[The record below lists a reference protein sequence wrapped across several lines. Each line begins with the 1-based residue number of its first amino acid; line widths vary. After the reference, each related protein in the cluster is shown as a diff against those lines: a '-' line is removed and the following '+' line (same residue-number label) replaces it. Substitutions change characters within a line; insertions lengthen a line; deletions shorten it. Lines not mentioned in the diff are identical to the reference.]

1 MFIDCQN
8 IASSEKKRNR
18 STVFS
23 FTKHHYYLN
32 AMPTT
37 DDEAISLFEKATYLE
52 EQGRMSDAVDIY
64 RRAFKLNSN
73 IDLIYRSTYSNKHLS
88 KDKGKNALVR
98 VDDKKVSKINVD
110 ELIDSFHD
118 VHLEDQVEHPDD
130 APSILLFLPKDIWCH
145 IFEVLIE
152 TAPESWFNMSIT
164 CKKMAYI
171 GFGNNTYK
179 FLCNLIYPRQ
189 VYEENEPYKSRL
201 VVEKDIQLP
210 IPLDQSLILPHYKSW
225 KRMLHERC
233 FIKYGGCYISVV
245 NYYSEGAK
253 GENSLSWTNPV
264 RTITYYRYL
273 RFYPDGTV
281 AKMLSA
287 LPPDRV
293 VPWFLRERQ
302 HIPDAEQNEATKIY
316 RGRFT
321 INSTGEVH
329 IQIENG
335 STSYLTF
342 HYYFQIKSLGQF
354 KHGKLNWT
362 KYYAV
367 RKATSPEDDRV
378 GEIMEYTLRNEKPF
392 KFLRVKS
399 YHIE

>member
-1 MFIDCQN
+1 
-8 IASSEKKRNR
+8 
-18 STVFS
+18 
-23 FTKHHYYLN
+23 
-32 AMPTT
+32 MPTT
-37 DDEAISLFEKATYLE
+37 NDEAILLFEKATYLE

-64 RRAFKLNSN
+64 RKAFKLNSN

-98 VDDKKVSKINVD
+98 VDDKTVSKINVD
-110 ELIDSFHD
+110 ELIDSFSD
-118 VHLEDQVEHPDD
+118 VHLQDPLEHSGD
-130 APSILLFLPKDIWCH
+130 APSILLYLPRDIWCH
-145 IFEVLIE
+145 IFEVLIQR
-152 TAPESWFNMSIT
+152 TPESWFNMSIT
-164 CKKMAYI
+164 CKMMAHI

-179 FLCNLIYPRQ
+179 FLCNLIYPKQ
-189 VYEENEPYKSRL
+189 VYEENETYQSRL
-201 VVEKDIQLP
+201 VSEEELP
-210 IPLDQSLILPHYKSW
+210 IPPDQLLILPHYKSW
-225 KRMLHERC
+225 KNMLHERS

-245 NYYSEGAK
+245 NYYSEGAR
-253 GENSLSWTNPV
+253 GENSLSWNNPV
-264 RTITYYRYL
+264 RMITYYRYL

-293 VPWFLRERQ
+293 VPWFLKERQ
-302 HIPDAEQNEATKIY
+302 FIPNAEQNEATKIY
-316 RGRFT
+316 LGKFT
-321 INSTGEVH
+321 INSSGEVH

-342 HYYFQIKSLGQF
+342 QYYFQIRSLGQF

-378 GEIMEYTLRNEKPF
+378 GEVMEYSIRNEKPF

-399 YHIE
+399 YSIA